1 MSLWGKL
8 MTAIRGGAS
17 EVGEAIV
24 DSQALRILDQ
34 EIRDAESAVGEARR
48 ELTTVIAQHKMSADR
63 VAEYDKKIADL
74 ESKAL
79 AALAANREDLATEV
93 AEAIASLTNDRDAEA
108 KMAADFGASVE
119 KMKKDVAKAEAR
131 IKSLRQQVD
140 TAKARESVQR
150 AQVSASV
157 ASGGAS
163 GKLAT
168 AVDTLNRL
176 QERQELR
183 SKELEAQEEMAE
195 AANGSDLDRKLREAG
210 VIADP
215 GSANAVLERLR
226 ERQKGQQGQP

>member
-1 MSLWGKL
+1 MGLWGKL
-8 MTAIRGGAS
+8 LTAIRGGAT
-17 EVGEAIV
+17 EAGEAIV

-34 EIRDAESAVGEARR
+34 EIRDADTAVGEARR
-48 ELTTVIAQHKMSADR
+48 ELTKVIAQHKMSVDR
-63 VAEYDKKIADL
+63 VAEFDKKIADL
-74 ESKAL
+74 ESKAM
-79 AALAANREDLATEV
+79 AALAANREDLAAEV
-93 AEAIASLTNDRDAEA
+93 AKAIADLTNDRETEA
-108 KMAADFGASVE
+108 KMAANFSASVE
-119 KMKKDVAKAEAR
+119 KMKKDVAKAEAH

-176 QERQELR
+176 QQRQELR

-195 AANGSDLDRKLREAG
+195 AASGSDLDRKLREAG

-215 GSANAVLERLR
+215 SSANAVLERLR
-226 ERQKGQQGQP
+226 ERQKGQKGQP

>member
-8 MTAIRGGAS
+8 LTAIRGGAT

-34 EIRDAESAVGEARR
+34 EIRDADTAIGQARR
-48 ELTTVIAQHKMSADR
+48 ELTTIIARHKISVDR
-63 VAEYDKKIADL
+63 VADFDKKITDL
-74 ESKAL
+74 ESKAI
-79 AALAANREDLATEV
+79 AALNANREDLAAEI
-93 AEAIASLTNDRDAEA
+93 AEAIATVTNERDAEA
-108 KMAADFGASVE
+108 RMTADFGASVE

-140 TAKARESVQR
+140 TAKARESVQL
-150 AQVSASV
+150 AQVSASI

-163 GKLAT
+163 GKLST

-176 QERQELR
+176 QQRQELR

-195 AANGSDLDRKLREAG
+195 AASGSDLDRKLREAG

-226 ERQKGQQGQP
+226 KQQQG